1 MIIATAGH
9 IDHGKSLLVKALT
22 GVDTDRLP
30 EEKARGM
37 SIDLGFAYQ
46 PMEDG
51 RVCGFVDVP
60 GHERFIRNM
69 LAGVTGIDYAMLIVA
84 ADDGP
89 MPQTREHLAILNLLG
104 VPDGVVALTKIDRVE
119 PERIAEVRG
128 EIEMLVAGTCLDGAD
143 ILAVSAIT
151 GDGIAAM
158 QEHLAAVMDL
168 TEARDAG
175 GNFRLAVDRSFTVQ
189 GAGLV
194 VTGAVFSGSVNVG
207 DRLVLSPQGTEVRVR
222 GIHAQNRAAE
232 TGTVGERCALN
243 LTGPNLKRDDVH
255 RGCWVMDA
263 AIHAPAARFD
273 ARLRVL
279 ADEAHPLRHWT
290 PVHVH
295 LGAAEVPGRVAI
307 LGEGAIPPGGDGLVQ
322 IVLPRRIGALR
333 GDGFILR
340 DQSARR
346 TIAGGSVI
354 DPFPPARGRAKPERI
369 AFIEAMEEPAAEDAL
384 LKLLEQHPGGV
395 SLKNFAASW
404 NLTAEDAAA
413 LWELAG
419 LRAAGPE
426 NDRTGFSPDHW
437 DGLQDAVEIG
447 LRHWHEANPDKSG
460 PAADAL
466 RRLTPVRL
474 SVAVFEDVLAALVAA
489 KRLLHLG
496 SGYCLPGF
504 EPKLVNKD
512 AALWRKVEPVLID
525 GHMQPPVVAALSE
538 QLGAPKRDLERFLV
552 RAARLGLVF
561 QVSKNRFLVPEA
573 LLELADSA
581 EALAAET
588 GDAGFGAAAF
598 RDRANI
604 GRNLAIEILEYFDRQ
619 GLTWRS
625 GDTRKLRKPVEQVFG
640 GI

>member
-30 EEKARGM
+30 EEKLRGM

-46 PMEDG
+46 PMDDG

-119 PERIAEVRG
+119 PERIAEVRL
-128 EIEMLVAGTCLDGAD
+128 EIEMLVAGTCLEGAD
-143 ILAVSAIT
+143 ILPVSAIT

-168 TEARDAG
+168 TEARDSS
-175 GNFRLAVDRSFTVQ
+175 GNFRLAIDRSFTVQ
-189 GAGLV
+189 GTGLV
-194 VTGAVFSGSVNVG
+194 VTGAVFSGSVTVG

-222 GIHAQNRAAE
+222 GIHAQNRQSE

-243 LTGPNLKRDDVH
+243 LTGPDLKREDVH
-255 RGCWVMDA
+255 RGGWVMDA
-263 AIHAPAARFD
+263 AVHAPAARFD
-273 ARLRVL
+273 ARLQVL
-279 ADEAHPLRHWT
+279 AGEARPLRHWT

-307 LGEGAIPPGGDGLVQ
+307 LGEGAIAPGSDGLVQ

-346 TIAGGSVI
+346 TIAGGTVI

-369 AFIEAMEEPAAEDAL
+369 AFIQAMEERLAEDAL
-384 LKLLEQHPGGV
+384 VILLEQHPGGV
-395 SLKNFAASW
+395 SLKNFAAAW

-419 LRAAGPE
+419 LSAAGP
-426 NDRTGFSPDHW
+426 DSDPMGFSAAHW
-437 DGLQDAVEIG
+437 DALQGAVETG

-460 PAADAL
+460 PAANAL
-466 RRLTPVRL
+466 RALQPVRL
-474 SVAVFEDVLAALVAA
+474 GVAVFEDVLAALVEA

-512 AALWRKVEPVLID
+512 AALWRKVEPVLIG

-573 LLELADSA
+573 LLELAD
-581 EALAAET
+581 AAE
-588 GDAGFGAAAF
+588 GLALEAGEDGFGAAAF
-598 RDRANI
+598 RDRAGI

-640 GI
+640 GL

>member
-9 IDHGKSLLVKALT
+9 IDHGKTLLVKALT

-46 PMEDG
+46 PMADG
-51 RVCGFVDVP
+51 LVCGFVDVP

-104 VPDGVVALTKIDRVE
+104 VPDGVVALTKIDRVA
-119 PERIAEVRG
+119 PERMVAVRG
-128 EIEMLVAGTCLDGAD
+128 EIEALVAGTCLDGAD
-143 ILAVSAIT
+143 ILPVSAIT
-151 GDGIAAM
+151 GDGIEAM

-168 TEARDAG
+168 TEARDG
-175 GNFRLAVDRSFTVQ
+175 TGNFRLAIDRSFTVQ

-194 VTGAVFSGSVNVG
+194 VTGAVFSGTVHVG

-222 GIHAQNRAAE
+222 GIHAQNRQAD

-243 LTGPNLKRDDVH
+243 LTGPDLKREDVH
-255 RGCWVMDA
+255 RGGWVMDA
-263 AIHAPAARFD
+263 AIHSPVARFD
-273 ARLRVL
+273 ARLQVL
-279 ADEAHPLRHWT
+279 AEESRPLRHWT

-307 LGEGAIPPGGDGLVQ
+307 LGAAAIPPGSDGLCQ

-346 TIAGGSVI
+346 TIAGGRVI
-354 DPFPPARGRAKPERI
+354 DPFPPIRGRAKPERI
-369 AFIEAMEEPAAEDAL
+369 EFIEAMEEPAAEDAL
-384 LKLLEQHPGGV
+384 LKLLDQHAGGIG
-395 SLKNFAASW
+395 LRNFAAAW
-404 NLTAEDAAA
+404 NLTPGDAVA
-413 LWELAG
+413 LWDLAG
-419 LRAAGPE
+419 LVPAGPGS
-426 NDRTGFSPDHW
+426 DATGFSAAHW
-437 DGLQDAVEIG
+437 DGLLDTAEIG
-447 LRHWHEANPDKSG
+447 LRHWHEANPDKAG

-466 RRLTPVRL
+466 RRLVPVRL
-474 SVAVFEDVLAALVAA
+474 TVAVFEDVLSALVAA

-504 EPKLVNKD
+504 EPKLAAKD

-538 QLGAPKRDLERFLV
+538 QLGATRRDLERFLV

-561 QVSKNRFLVPEA
+561 QVAKNRFLTPEA
-573 LLELADSA
+573 LLELANAA
-581 EALAAET
+581 EALALEA
-588 GDAGFGAAAF
+588 GAAGFGAAAF
-598 RDRANI
+598 RDRAGI

-625 GDTRKLRKPVEQVFG
+625 GDTRKLRKSVEEVFG

>member
-119 PERIAEVRG
+119 PERIAEVRR

-143 ILAVSAIT
+143 IMPVSAIT
-151 GDGIAAM
+151 GDGVAAM

-168 TEARDAG
+168 TEARDSS
-175 GNFRLAVDRSFTVQ
+175 GNFRLAIDRSFTVQ

-222 GIHAQNRAAE
+222 CIHAQNRQAE

-243 LTGPNLKRDDVH
+243 LTGPDLKREDVH
-255 RGCWVMDA
+255 RGGWVMDT

-279 ADEAHPLRHWT
+279 ADEARPLRHWT

-307 LGEGAIPPGGDGLVQ
+307 LGEGAIAPGSDGLVQ

-346 TIAGGSVI
+346 TIGGGSVI

-369 AFIEAMEEPAAEDAL
+369 AFIQAMEEPAAEDAL
-384 LKLLEQHPGGV
+384 LKLLDQHLGGV
-395 SLKNFAASW
+395 SLKNFAAAW

-419 LRAAGPE
+419 LVAAGPD
-426 NDRTGFSPDHW
+426 NDPIGFSATHW
-437 DGLQDAVEIG
+437 DALQDAVEIG

-460 PAADAL
+460 PAANAL
-466 RRLTPVRL
+466 RALQPVRL
-474 SVAVFEDVLAALVAA
+474 SVAVFEDVLAALVDA

-538 QLGAPKRDLERFLV
+538 QLGAPKRDLERFMV

-561 QVSKNRFLVPEA
+561 QVSKNRFLVPDA
-573 LLELADSA
+573 LLELADAA
-581 EALAAET
+581 EALALEV
-588 GDAGFGAAAF
+588 GEAGFGAAAF
-598 RDRANI
+598 RDRAKI

-640 GI
+640 GP

>member
-119 PERIAEVRG
+119 PERIAEIRG

-143 ILAVSAIT
+143 ILPVSAIT
-151 GDGIAAM
+151 GDGIEAM

-168 TEARDAG
+168 TEARDSS
-175 GNFRLAVDRSFTVQ
+175 GNFRLAIDRSFTVQ

-194 VTGAVFSGSVNVG
+194 VTGAVFSGTVSVG

-222 GIHAQNRAAE
+222 GIHAQNRQAE

-243 LTGPNLKRDDVH
+243 LTGPDLKRDDVH
-255 RGCWVMDA
+255 RGGWVMDA
-263 AIHAPAARFD
+263 AIHAPVARFD

-279 ADEAHPLRHWT
+279 ADEARPLRHWT

-295 LGAAEVPGRVAI
+295 LGAAEVPGRIAI

-346 TIAGGSVI
+346 TIAGGTVI
-354 DPFPPARGRAKPERI
+354 DPFPPVRGRAKPERI

-413 LWELAG
+413 LWELAA
-419 LRAAGPE
+419 LRAAGP
-426 NDRTGFSPDHW
+426 DSDPIGFSPDHW
-437 DGLQDAVEIG
+437 DALQDAVEIG
-447 LRHWHEANPDKSG
+447 LRQWHEANPDKSG
-460 PAADAL
+460 PAANAL
-466 RRLTPVRL
+466 RALQPVRL
-474 SVAVFEDVLAALVAA
+474 SVAVFGDVLAGLVEAE
-489 KRLLHLG
+489 RLLHLG

-525 GHMQPPVVAALSE
+525 GHMQPPVVAVLSE

-561 QVSKNRFLVPEA
+561 QVSKNRFLMPEA

-588 GDAGFGAAAF
+588 GEEGFGAAQF

-625 GDTRKLRKPVEQVFG
+625 DNTRKLRKPVEQVFG